1 MIMVL
6 APTKKKSE
14 AMAEQRRA
22 RTSSDP
28 AGGAGAAD
36 AARTPADAAPEATA
50 APDAARAADG
60 AAE

>member
-22 RTSSDP
+22 RK
-28 AGGAGAAD
+28 
-36 AARTPADAAPEATA
+36 TPAAEQAHDEQTAPEQ
-50 APDAARAADG
+50 AP
-60 AAE
+60 AAEQAEQAPAE